1 MKNFFK
7 RFTKYSF
14 WVSLSGAVVILLNA
28 FGKAF
33 GFSVENK
40 IVEDCIMAIAG
51 VLVVLGVVGGVVGNT
66 VMRVNP
72 VQPLKTA
79 IPIIVTPEGIIM
91 SISEELTMNAPYL
104 KFVTL

>member
-1 MKNFFK
+1 MGA
-7 RFTKYSF
+7 
-14 WVSLSGAVVILLNA
+14 SLVLLNI
-28 FGKAF
+28 
-33 GFSVENK
+33 S
-40 IVEDCIMAIAG
+40 IPP
-51 VLVVLGVVGGVVGNT
+51 VGGVVGNT